1 MEHLTDNSTE
11 TIDSLRNQLE
21 AAHQNLH
28 RLLEDIRSAAF
39 SAARDARFNPDA
51 NNQWKEDEENASEAA
66 FQQLAAI
73 IELQKKIAS
82 AEVESL
88 TTNTQGELNLSIDH
102 TAMDDERFTGPGDY
116 PAYQRKE

>member
-88 TTNTQGELNLSIDH
+88 TTDTQGELNLSIDH
-102 TAMDDERFTGPGDY
+102 TAMDDERFTGPGAD